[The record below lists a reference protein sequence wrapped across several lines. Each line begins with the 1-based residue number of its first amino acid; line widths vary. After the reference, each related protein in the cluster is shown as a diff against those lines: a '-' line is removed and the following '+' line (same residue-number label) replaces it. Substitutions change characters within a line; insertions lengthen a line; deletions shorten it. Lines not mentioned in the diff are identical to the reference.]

1 MRLLTL
7 LIALLTL
14 NINSADFEISI
25 TGTDKVTTYEEVT
38 ENYIFMTYEN
48 TFQFTTNTSM
58 FGYGTCSGAIEII
71 DGKNIDNILCVHT
84 DSYGNKGY
92 FKTINSDKTKIIR
105 NMIGKTAG
113 SSVASWKLLNGNGP
127 YKELVGL
134 VLKGAYY
141 SIGKNKHGNMNW
153 IFQGKSENIPDSI
166 IDRVNNYIPDK
177 KN

>member
-1 MRLLTL
+1 MH
-7 LIALLTL
+7 LLTL

-25 TGTDKVTTYEEVT
+25 TGTDKITTYEEIT

-134 VLKGAYY
+134 VLRGAYY
-141 SIGKNKHGNMNW
+141 WQPLIAPLHVQSS
-153 IFQGKSENIPDSI
+153 QCE
-166 IDRVNNYIPDK
+166 K
-177 KN
+177 KLFLVSKEPSLFHLVFSQ